1 MGKYKIIFHFNSTH
15 ESEEQIEEIKQK
27 IKKFYENSLVVFSDD
42 LEIHVIKEE
51 TDITKKF
58 QKELNDINNN
68 PLYNL

>member
-1 MGKYKIIFHFNSTH
+1 MGKYKIIFHFNSTP
-15 ESEEQIEEIKQK
+15 ESQEQIEEIKQN
-27 IKKFYENSLVVFSDD
+27 IKEFHEKSLIVFSDD

-68 PLYNL
+68 PLYDL